1 MVLEPLAGS
10 SLFLFA
16 HTNEIGVITRPF
28 SCFVRVTSCSVR
40 VTSCSVKVVSF
51 SESPSCGV
59 TTQD

>member
-10 SLFLFA
+10 TLFLFA

-28 SCFVRVTSCSVR
+28 SCFVRVASCSV
-40 VTSCSVKVVSF
+40 TVVSF